1 MTVTDVREKL
11 AKLMETLEQLPEDV
25 EVLSATVP
33 YPIDDDASVPNIQV
47 IGGSRFTLRDGV
59 IYHKEFLCE
68 GKRLEKR
75 IVCDRN
81 GVVVFSV
88 ESVKGQD

>member
-1 MTVTDVREKL
+1 MKVSEVVRKL
-11 AKLMETLEQLPEDV
+11 DALRQTLIQLPEDV

-33 YPIDDDASVPNIQV
+33 YPIDDASAPNIQV
-47 IGGSRFTLRDGV
+47 IGGSQFTLRDGV

-68 GKRLEKR
+68 GKPLEKR
-75 IVCDRN
+75 MVCDRN

-88 ESVKGQD
+88 EPWGEE

>member
-1 MTVTDVREKL
+1 MTVSEVVRKL
-11 AKLMETLEQLPEDV
+11 DALRQTLIQIPEDV

-33 YPIDDDASVPNIQV
+33 YPIDDASAPNIQV
-47 IGGSRFTLRDGV
+47 ISGSQFTLRDGV

-68 GKRLEKR
+68 GKPLEKR
-75 IVCDRN
+75 MVCDRN

-88 ESVKGQD
+88 EHRGEE

>member
-1 MTVTDVREKL
+1 MTVTEVREKL

-33 YPIDDDASVPNIQV
+33 YPIDDASAPNIQV
-47 IGGSRFTLRDGV
+47 IGGSQFTLRDGV

-75 IVCDRN
+75 IVCDRS
-81 GVVVFSV
+81 GVFVFSV
-88 ESVKGQD
+88 ESVKGKA